1 MNANTIIRRVFAAGV
16 LLLPLALSA
25 QQTSAPPRANVD
37 YTVIAT
43 PQPVYAPVK
52 DKIEVAEVF
61 SYACGACA
69 SANPVINSWHKTKAA
84 DVNFVYVH
92 SVVQGGPWE
101 RFARG
106 FFAAEAKKI
115 QTRSHD
121 AVFQAVF
128 VDQSLATTASLEDI
142 AKFYSKFGVT
152 SAQMLAIMNSPSIN
166 AKLNRSKQFSL
177 RTGAS
182 STPTIIV
189 AGKYKVNATREGGFA
204 GMMRTVDF
212 LVAKERA
219 ALAARAQTK
228 PSAAATPATKK

>member
-1 MNANTIIRRVFAAGV
+1 MNVILRQIFTASLMMMPVALVAQTAA
-16 LLLPLALSA
+16 
-25 QQTSAPPRANVD
+25 PRLNVD
-37 YTVIAT
+37 YTVLAT

-52 DKIEVAEVF
+52 GKIEVAEVF

-69 SANPVINSWHKTKAA
+69 SANPVINAWHKSKPA
-84 DVNFVYVH
+84 DVNFVYIH

-115 QTRSHD
+115 QAKSHD
-121 AVFQAVF
+121 AIFQAVF
-128 VDQSLATTASLEDI
+128 VDQKLSHTASMEDI
-142 AKFYSKFGVT
+142 AKFYTKYGVT
-152 SAQMLAIMNSPSIN
+152 SAQMLAIMKSPSIT
-166 AKLNRSKQFSL
+166 AKLNRSKQFTL

-204 GMMRTVDF
+204 GMMQTVDF

-219 ALAARAQTK
+219 AIAARAPAK
-228 PSAAATPATKK
+228 PAAVPLTPAVKK

>member
-1 MNANTIIRRVFAAGV
+1 MNVMLRQIFTASLMMMPMALVAQTAA
-16 LLLPLALSA
+16 
-25 QQTSAPPRANVD
+25 PRLNVD
-37 YTVIAT
+37 YTVLAT

-52 DKIEVAEVF
+52 GKIEVAEVF

-69 SANPVINSWHKTKAA
+69 SANPAINAWNKTKPA
-84 DVNFVYVH
+84 DVNFVYIH

-115 QTRSHD
+115 QAQSHD

-128 VDQSLATTASLEDI
+128 VDQKLSNTASLEDI
-142 AKFYSKFGVT
+142 AKFYSKYGVT
-152 SAQMLAIMNSPSIN
+152 STQMLAIMNSPSIT
-166 AKLNRSKQFSL
+166 AKLNRSKQFTL

-189 AGKYKVNATREGGFA
+189 AGKYKLNATREGGFA

-219 ALAARAQTK
+219 AIAARAPAKAASVPLK
-228 PSAAATPATKK
+228 PAVKK

>member
-1 MNANTIIRRVFAAGV
+1 MNVIMRRVFAV
-16 LLLPLALSA
+16 SMMLLPVAVFA
-25 QQTSAPPRANVD
+25 QTSAPRVNVD
-37 YTVIAT
+37 YTILAT
-43 PQPVYAPVK
+43 PQPVYSPVK
-52 DKIEVAEVF
+52 GKIEVAEVF

-69 SANPVINSWHKTKAA
+69 SANASVSAWNKTKAP

-106 FFAAEAKKI
+106 FFAADAKKI
-115 QTRSHD
+115 LGRSHD

-128 VDQSLATTASLEDI
+128 VDQSLSHSASLQDI

-152 SAQMLAIMNSPSIN
+152 STQMLAIMNSPSVN

-177 RTGAS
+177 RTGAN

-189 AGKYKVNATREGGFA
+189 AGKYKVNATREGGYP
-204 GMMRTVDF
+204 GMMKTVDF

-219 ALAARAQTK
+219 ALIARAVAK
-228 PSAAATPATKK
+228 PAPAK

>member
-1 MNANTIIRRVFAAGV
+1 MKVILRRIFAASLV
-16 LLLPLALSA
+16 LLPMAAIAQSA
-25 QQTSAPPRANVD
+25 APRLNLD
-37 YTVIAT
+37 YTVLTT

-52 DKIEVAEVF
+52 GKIEVAEVF

-69 SANPVINSWHKTKAA
+69 SANPVINAWNKTKAA

-115 QTRSHD
+115 QPQSHD

-128 VDQSLATTASLEDI
+128 VDQKLSHTASLEDI
-142 AKFYSKFGVT
+142 AKFYTKYGVT
-152 SAQMLAIMNSPSIN
+152 SAQMLAIMNSPSIT

-182 STPTIIV
+182 STPTMIV

-219 ALAARAQTK
+219 TIAAR
-228 PSAAATPATKK
+228 TPAKPATVPLTPAVKK

>member
-1 MNANTIIRRVFAAGV
+1 MNVILRRIFTASLMMMPMALVAQTAA
-16 LLLPLALSA
+16 
-25 QQTSAPPRANVD
+25 PRLNVD
-37 YTVIAT
+37 YTVLAT

-52 DKIEVAEVF
+52 GKIEVAEVF

-69 SANPVINSWHKTKAA
+69 SANPVINAWHKSKPA
-84 DVNFVYVH
+84 DVNFVYIH

-115 QTRSHD
+115 QTKSHD

-128 VDQSLATTASLEDI
+128 VDQKLSNTASLDDI
-142 AKFYSKFGVT
+142 AKFYSKYGVT
-152 SAQMLAIMNSPSIN
+152 SAQMLAIMNSPSIT
-166 AKLNRSKQFSL
+166 AKLNRSKQFTL

-219 ALAARAQTK
+219 AISARAPARATSV
-228 PSAAATPATKK
+228 PLTPAVKK

>member
-1 MNANTIIRRVFAAGV
+1 MKTIMRSVIAAGM
-16 LLLPLALSA
+16 LLLPATLVA
-25 QQTSAPPRANVD
+25 QTPAPRVNVD
-37 YTVIAT
+37 YTIIAT

-52 DKIEVAEVF
+52 GKIEVAEVF

-69 SANPVINSWHKTKAA
+69 SANPTVAAWHKTKAA
-84 DVNFVYVH
+84 DVNFVYIH

-115 QTRSHD
+115 QARSHD

-128 VDQSLATTASLEDI
+128 VDESLSHSASLEDI

-189 AGKYKVNATREGGFA
+189 AGKYKVNATREGGFP

-219 ALAARAQTK
+219 ALAARAAVK
-228 PSAAATPATKK
+228 PATPVAPAVKK